1 VPSQVEA
8 PEKSYQRNGEVQ
20 RNEYHNLGRNA
31 IETYDKKAAN
41 SRVSSLNNSGVN
53 LANSQEFAQENNG
66 RRNNEVLKKNIGNFY
81 MMEDENR

>member
-1 VPSQVEA
+1 ME
-8 PEKSYQRNGEVQ
+8 
-20 RNEYHNLGRNA
+20 
-31 IETYDKKAAN
+31 IYDKKAAN